1 MLGHQ
6 DVLNHSRMTTV
17 MGETKGK
24 GEGEENARVKEE
36 ERVRQEN
43 IGEWER
49 GRKKGSRER
58 KGSTRG

>member
-17 MGETKGK
+17 MGESKGK

-43 IGEWER
+43 IGE
-49 GRKKGSRER
+49 
-58 KGSTRG
+58 